1 MKNGISKLPDA
12 KFRIEDEDDFQPIN
26 NRSDSFVT
34 QKLSISEENDLQ
46 NPHVFN
52 TTLYT
57 LDENQTNQLQD
68 FEVKAIIGKGSFGK
82 VFAVVEK
89 QTGKVFAMKAIS
101 KDLLLDQNCIE
112 STLLEKEILLENH
125 HPFLIN
131 MSYVFQTQMK
141 IYFVMRFARGGDL

>member
-1 MKNGISKLPDA
+1 MKNGISRLPDA
-12 KFRIEDEDDFQPIN
+12 VFRIEDEDDFQPIN

-101 KDLLLDQNCIE
+101 KDLLLD
-112 STLLEKEILLENH
+112 
-125 HPFLIN
+125 
-131 MSYVFQTQMK
+131 
-141 IYFVMRFARGGDL
+141 